1 MKKLLSFL
9 LLVCLFP
16 ICGCSSDNAFLSA
29 EDMPVTIH
37 DFAVF
42 GQDLYSH
49 TIYIDWENKM
59 KDASVLYLELKIVT
73 MDENGEPIRTGNSG
87 EPSVIFHMD
96 QETPVAPGM
105 HNSEKY
111 IEFNTYSKID
121 RNYIVSLKRVA
132 LDDGRIW
139 NASDDPVN
147 AKASL
152 NGKIRKTGAIRLNE
166 ANIYKEYS
174 SSYQNQMNIGWTNT
188 SDSDLIYAVFL
199 VEAVDSDGN
208 VITGDYKPY
217 YITASNDSWAPIAY
231 AHSDANAYIFEV
243 SASSYDFPSGQKR
256 FRVSAVYAVDTAGN
270 VYPDNSGIY
279 ADMTLLDK
287 KGYPVCDVSKDK
299 AVQSLQDSL
308 MVSLTE
314 NGLETEEPQIAVKE
328 SDWITFRFA
337 DYDIRA
343 EYANGSK
350 EFDNVSFALY
360 CMSRDFRDET
370 EQQKIYETYKNLIRA
385 VIPVF
390 LPETA
395 DESERI
401 DEYLNSDASYIDFED
416 TSIDT
421 YEDLTMLLEEND
433 NYVYALIFGAG
444 RFTRSPSN
452 TLFWAYDSPYPS
464 QQAETVEHRPQN

>member
-1 MKKLLSFL
+1 MKKLLSFF

-16 ICGCSSDNAFLSA
+16 ICGCSSDSAFLSA

-59 KDASVLYLELKIVT
+59 EDASVLYLELKIAV
-73 MDENGEPIRTGNSG
+73 MDENGEPVEIYGTGDS
-87 EPSVIFHMD
+87 SVIFHMD

-111 IEFNTYSKID
+111 IRFDAHSAID
-121 RNYIVSLKRVA
+121 RNYTVSLKRVA

-139 NASDDPVN
+139 NASDDPVT

-152 NGKIRKTGAIRLNE
+152 NGKVRKTDAIRLNE
-166 ANIYKEYS
+166 ANIYKESSTAYS
-174 SSYQNQMNIGWTNT
+174 NRINIGWSNT
-188 SDSDLIYAVFL
+188 ADTDLIYAVFL
-199 VEAVDSDGN
+199 VQAIDSEGN

-217 YITASNDSWAPIAY
+217 YITAYDESWAPIAY

-270 VYPDNSGIY
+270 VYPDNSGEY
-279 ADMTLLDK
+279 ADVILLYK
-287 KGYPVCDVSKDK
+287 KGYPFCDVSKDK
-299 AVQSLQDSL
+299 AVQSLKDSL
-308 MVSLTE
+308 MASLSE
-314 NGLETEEPQIAVKE
+314 NGLEAEEPQIAVKE
-328 SDWITFRFA
+328 NSWITFRFA

-343 EYANGSK
+343 EYSYGSNS
-350 EFDNVSFALY
+350 FDNVSFALY
-360 CMSRDFRDET
+360 CMHGDIRDET
-370 EQQKIYETYKNLIRA
+370 KQQKIYEIYKNLIRA

-395 DESERI
+395 DEGERI
-401 DEYLNSDASYIDFED
+401 EEYLNSDIAYIDFED

-421 YEDLTMLLEEND
+421 YEDSAMMLDEND
-433 NYVYALIFGAG
+433 DYVYALIFGAG
-444 RFTRSPSN
+444 RFTGSPAN
-452 TLFWAYDSPYPS
+452 TLFWAHNSPYPS